1 MIGIMLGI
9 DKTLIL
15 SFLAMIGAVLFGII
29 IAILGE
35 LLD

>member
-1 MIGIMLGI
+1 MI
-9 DKTLIL
+9 DKMLAI
-15 SFLAMIGAVLFGII
+15 SFLVTIGAVLLGII